1 MRRIAQSRRA
11 LADEAGF
18 TLPELLVGMMLSLLV
33 AFGAMSVVMAAQRA
47 QPQTTEKAGQ
57 IQQGRFM
64 VERLVREL
72 RQGER
77 VYNPTPSSMEIVTQ
91 AGDAACGGEGATV
104 ACKVAY
110 ACDADSCTR
119 SVQLPD
125 ESWQSAE
132 AVYGILGPNV
142 FEYEYP
148 EEGEG
153 QPPDY
158 VAVELR
164 FPNDSGSE
172 AITVADGAGLRNW
185 AEVPEAP

>member
-1 MRRIAQSRRA
+1 MRRIAQSRSS

-47 QPQTTEKAGQ
+47 EPQTTEKAGQ

-77 VYNPTPSSMEIVTQ
+77 VYNPAPASMELVTR
-91 AGDAACGGEGATV
+91 APAASCGGAGSATV
-104 ACKVAY
+104 ACNVAY

-119 SVQLPD
+119 SVQLAGG
-125 ESWQSAE
+125 SWQSEE

-142 FEYEYP
+142 FSYEYP
-148 EEGEG
+148 EEG
-153 QPPDY
+153 QPADY